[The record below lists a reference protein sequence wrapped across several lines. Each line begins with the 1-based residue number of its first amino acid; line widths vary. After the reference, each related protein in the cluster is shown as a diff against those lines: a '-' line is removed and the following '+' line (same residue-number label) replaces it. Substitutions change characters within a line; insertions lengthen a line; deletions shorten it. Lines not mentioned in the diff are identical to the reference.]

1 MSSINQNIGRSK
13 REDFD
18 VPLTLTFNRF
28 EPSGEQYYY
37 NKVGGKRSK
46 TPPRK
51 RRSNTE
57 ECCNCYK
64 VFCCA

>member
-28 EPSGEQYYY
+28 EPSGDGYK
-37 NKVGGKRSK
+37 KVRPL

-51 RRSNTE
+51 RKSNTE